1 MLGRPSAIGQKR
13 TFSAVLTNRILPMS
27 ETHAP
32 LFEVW
37 DEYELI
43 ALWRLVAEAKFQS
56 NPDDTDL
63 WGSPY
68 VHALS
73 KRIGDALLRCANTKA
88 GAVRH
93 LEWRA
98 SLESNVVLPVVK
110 KNLQRDATNAAWKAF
125 SQAEKIAYLRG
136 CVAPFEVSDAL
147 AEQLIR
153 EAEASAGGSER

>member
-1 MLGRPSAIGQKR
+1 MAEIGQKQ
-13 TFSAVLTNRILPMS
+13 TFSTVLTNRILPMS
-27 ETHAP
+27 ETPAP
-32 LFEVW
+32 LFKVSY
-37 DEYELI
+37 EYELL

-56 NPDDTDL
+56 DPDDTDL

-73 KRIGDALLRCANTKA
+73 KRIGDALLQGANNK
-88 GAVRH
+88 GSAVRH

-110 KNLQRDATNAAWKAF
+110 KNLQRDAANAAWKAF
-125 SQAEKIAYLRG
+125 SQNEKIAYLRG

-153 EAEASAGGSER
+153 EAESSPSGSER